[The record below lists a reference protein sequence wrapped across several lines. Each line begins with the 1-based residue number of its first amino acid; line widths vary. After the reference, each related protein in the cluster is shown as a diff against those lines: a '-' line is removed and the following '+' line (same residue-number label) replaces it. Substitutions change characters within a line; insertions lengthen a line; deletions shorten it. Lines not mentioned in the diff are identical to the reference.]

1 MNIAIIP
8 ARGGSKR
15 IHKKNIKIFHG
26 RPIISYSINA
36 AKESKLFEKIICST
50 DDEEIAK
57 IASKYGAEC
66 PFLRSS
72 ELSDDHSS
80 TTDVI
85 NHSIDYFTKQK
96 KEYKLIC
103 CIYPAAPFINSSK
116 IIEGY
121 NKIKNEDWGYVFS
134 ASKSPVSI
142 FRAFEKKSN
151 NSIQM
156 LNPDYFFK
164 RTQDLSSTYFD
175 AGQFYWGKKES
186 WINKINIFDKYSTIV
201 EIPYY
206 ESIDID
212 TIEDWKAAE
221 LFYEKKYQE
230 EKNT

>member
-26 RPIISYSINA
+26 KPIISYSINA
-36 AKESKLFEKIICST
+36 AKESKLFDKIICST

-57 IASKYGAEC
+57 IAIENGAEC
-66 PFLRSS
+66 PFLRPS
-72 ELSDDHSS
+72 ELSEDHSS
-80 TTDVI
+80 TFDAI
-85 NHSIDYFTKQK
+85 NHSIDYFINQK
-96 KEYKLIC
+96 KEYSFVC
-103 CIYPAAPFINSSK
+103 CIYPTAPFINKTK

-121 NKIKNEDWGYVFS
+121 DKIKNEDWEFVFS
-134 ASKSPVSI
+134 ASKNPISI

-156 LNPDYFFK
+156 LNSDYYFK
-164 RTQDLSSTYFD
+164 RTQDLPSTYYD
-175 AGQFYWGKKES
+175 AGQFYWGKRES
-186 WINKINIFDKYSTIV
+186 WKNKINIFDKYSTII

-221 LFYEKKYQE
+221 LFYKKRV
-230 EKNT
+230 

>member
-36 AKESKLFEKIICST
+36 AKESKLFERIICST
-50 DDEEIAK
+50 DDEEIAR
-57 IASKYGAEC
+57 IANKYGAEC
-66 PFLRSS
+66 PFLRPL
-72 ELSDDHSS
+72 ELSEDHSS
-80 TTDVI
+80 TFDAI

-96 KEYKLIC
+96 KEYNLVC
-103 CIYPAAPFINSSK
+103 CIYPAAPFINKTK

-121 NKIKNEDWGYVFS
+121 NKIKNEDWEYVFS
-134 ASKSPVSI
+134 ASKNPVSI
-142 FRAFEKKSN
+142 LRTFKKKSN

-156 LNPDYFFK
+156 LNSDYYFK

-186 WINKINIFDKYSTIV
+186 W
-201 EIPYY
+201 
-206 ESIDID
+206 
-212 TIEDWKAAE
+212 
-221 LFYEKKYQE
+221 EKKNKYFR
-230 EKNT
+230 